1 MVLRLSRGTFPK
13 HTEGTKLQ
21 GKYLTLVWGASLPGG
36 CAVVVSKKVA
46 KRSVDR
52 HLLKRRLMHVLHPWA
67 QDGHFMVVYAKSGS
81 ASRTF
86 SELSEEL
93 TSLLM
98 KTGLS
103 VRE

>member
-1 MVLRLSRGTFPK
+1 MVLRLSRSTFPK

-21 GKYLTLVWGASLPGG
+21 GKYLTLVFGSSLSGG

-52 HLLKRRLMHVLHPWA
+52 HLLKRRLMHILGPWVN
-67 QDGHFMVVYAKSGS
+67 QEHFLVVYAKSGS
-81 ASRTF
+81 AARTF